1 MPAPSLKGRL
11 LVATPLLGD
20 PNFERTVV
28 LLLEH
33 GEEGAAGVVLN
44 RPTEMELEGHLPDW
58 EDRAATPGVVFVG
71 GPVQPTGVICL
82 AERGGEVEPLDP
94 TLAPE
99 DVSAPGVERV
109 RVFAG
114 YAGWGPGQLE
124 AEIMEGAWFVVDA
137 VPGDAMSG
145 RPDDLWRAVLRRQP
159 GRLRFF
165 AWYPEDLRAN

>member
-1 MPAPSLKGRL
+1 MPSLKGSL

-33 GEEGAAGVVLN
+33 GDDGAAGVVLN
-44 RPTEMELEGHLPDW
+44 RPSELELVGHLPDW
-58 EDRAATPGVVFVG
+58 EDRAASPGVVFVG

-82 AERGGEVEPLDP
+82 AETGGEIEPLDP
-94 TLAPE
+94 SVGPE
-99 DVSAPGVERV
+99 DVGWGAPVDRV

-114 YAGWGPGQLE
+114 YAGWGAGQLE

-137 VPGDAMSG
+137 TPEDAMSG
-145 RPDDLWRAVLRRQP
+145 RPDDLWREVLRRQP
-159 GRLRFF
+159 GRLGFF
-165 AWYPEDLRAN
+165 ANYPDDLRAN